1 MILDKDIIYQ
11 FIEYIDINELF
22 NKFVKIFSKNKKFL
36 ERIFDISKDFIY
48 QQKNKL
54 SKYQL
59 LDDKFYLKNW
69 IIEKNDMYKFF
80 FDDLND
86 NEFLD
91 SFGKK
96 KIYFEYSN
104 FNNFHCDLIKVYN
117 LDLHKYLEVRFKNI
131 KIDIKKTILFNHLKS
146 IKYKKL
152 DVFEYLISTNPT
164 FLSKK
169 NIKLIINLL
178 KKLISITVNSNPK
191 KEIRVYYYNYLYII
205 EVLDIIKKYT
215 KNIELLN
222 KLVNDNLGKH
232 YFINCVINGVNED
245 SVKEYYQLLLNN
257 YDINN
262 IENIEIKKIRNE
274 NFYFLYQTYGIET
287 IKKLESKIFEIDCSI
302 FIELIADFKDLKL
315 TIPER
320 LELLNY
326 LIFEKNIK
334 NNLVADNFKLFEKK
348 FTNYGSRYFE
358 KIFENLN
365 FFEFLLKNTIGELK
379 KIPFYFYRYQS
390 CDNNVIFSDFYKN
403 NPNWKK
409 DFEINNFYD
418 YLLFLSIHKY
428 NDQVF
433 RLFIE
438 ESNEIKFD
446 FTLLFKYNYNFGNHI
461 QHIHLL
467 LFKKNN
473 IKFNAYLMEFAA
485 LKGDLNLMKLLKN
498 YDCPYDTFILFAACK
513 KQNYEIFK
521 WSIENGITFDIRCFD
536 LIKNNFINL
545 INTIH
550 KNYFVNLYEMENLKN
565 NNLNNKLIIEYI
577 IKNNLCYNVEIE
589 NKFKNLLN
597 ELNKIFFEKIEKN

>member
-11 FIEYIDINELF
+11 LFEYIDKNELLSKYV
-22 NKFVKIFSKNKKFL
+22 NIFSKNKKFL
-36 ERIFDISKDFIY
+36 ERIFDVSKDFIY

-59 LDDKFYLKNW
+59 LHDKFYLKNW

-86 NEFLD
+86 TEFLD

-96 KIYFEYSN
+96 DIFFKSSFH
-104 FNNFHCDLIKVYN
+104 NNFHCDLIKIYN
-117 LDLHKYLEVRFKNI
+117 LNLHKYLEVRFKNI

-152 DVFEYLISTNPT
+152 DIFEHLITNNPT

-169 NIKLIINLL
+169 KIRLIINLL
-178 KKLISITVNSNPK
+178 SKLLSITVKSNLK
-191 KEIRVYYYNYLYII
+191 KEIRAYYYNYSYAI
-205 EVLDIIKKYT
+205 EVLNIIKKYT
-215 KNIELLN
+215 TNIDLLN
-222 KLVNDNLGKH
+222 KLVDFHLKEK
-232 YFINCVINGVNED
+232 YFINNIINGVNED
-245 SVKEYYQLLLNN
+245 GIKEYYQLLLNN

-262 IENIEIKKIRNE
+262 IKNIVIKKKIRNE

-287 IKKLESKIFEIDCSI
+287 IKKLESKIFKIDNSV

-348 FTNYGSRYFE
+348 FTNCDSKYFE

-365 FFEFLLKNTIGELK
+365 FLEFLLKNAKIELK
-379 KIPFYFYRYQS
+379 KIPFHFYSY
-390 CDNNVIFSDFYKN
+390 CINYPIFFDFYKN

-409 DFEINNFYD
+409 DFEIENLYD
-418 YLLFLSIHKY
+418 YLLFLSIDKY
-428 NDQVF
+428 NDHVF

-438 ESNEIKFD
+438 ESNEINFD
-446 FTLLFKYNYNFGNHI
+446 YTLLFKYNYNYGTNI
-461 QHIHLL
+461 NYLHLE
-467 LFKKNN
+467 LFEKNN
-473 IKFNAYLMEFAA
+473 IKFDAYLMEFAA
-485 LKGDLNLMKLLKN
+485 LKEDLKLINILKN
-498 YDCPYDTFILFAACK
+498 LNCPYDIFVLFAACK

-536 LIKNNFINL
+536 LIKNNFSNL

-550 KNYFVNLYEMENLKN
+550 KNNYYTINQIEILKN

-577 IKNNLCYNVEIE
+577 IKNNLCYNIEIK
-589 NKFKNLLN
+589 NQFKNLLN
-597 ELNKIFFEKIEKN
+597 ELNKIFFEKIEKK